1 MKVYLP
7 RSSQIPQARSATERP
22 TTAEQPKLPPIA
34 VLVVEDNN
42 EVRQFTVDALK
53 EIGCKV
59 LEASNA
65 VQARN
70 LLATEARID
79 VLFTD
84 IVMPEENGRELADA
98 AVRIRPGLKLL
109 FTTGYSR
116 NAVIHNGIVD
126 PGVQLIAKPFTI
138 AELTR
143 RLSALCGS
151 S

>member
-1 MKVYLP
+1 
-7 RSSQIPQARSATERP
+7 
-22 TTAEQPKLPPIA
+22 
-34 VLVVEDNN
+34 VLVVEDND
-42 EVRQFTVDALK
+42 EVRRFTVDALK

-59 LEASNA
+59 LQASSA
-65 VQARN
+65 AQARS
-70 LLATEARID
+70 LLATEAGVD

-84 IVMPEENGRELADA
+84 IVMPGENGRQLAEA

-116 NAVIHNGIVD
+116 NAVIHHGVVD

-143 RLSALCGS
+143 RLSALWGS
-151 S
+151 